1 MIKKMQTILVMLG
14 SYRNSSRQIIQNI
27 CRAQDNF
34 SPQLTILVTD
44 SEKRADLPF
53 DQYKLELKCATD
65 ECTRNKHSI
74 ISALYFE
81 HIQSI
86 LRQIMRDM
94 GFCPEIIVLMRNDMT
109 LILRDKFELPP
120 NGVAVL
126 PRPWWNTDP
135 KALTNTNMYIL
146 TVTNFLSLQMDRAS
160 ITKIAPKCWD
170 TEALFVLLFRPN
182 TLIPLD
188 SIDFY
193 QLDGKTK
200 FTWDEYGLYNAS
212 FPLSSSFLAQ
222 ISSQRQDGKIGL

>member
-1 MIKKMQTILVMLG
+1 MSTILVMLG

-27 CRAQDNF
+27 DRAHDNF
-34 SPQLTILVTD
+34 SPHLTILVTD
-44 SEKRADLPF
+44 SEERADIPF
-53 DQYKLELKCATD
+53 NQHKIELKCAAN

-86 LRQIMRDM
+86 LRQIMTETD
-94 GFCPEIIVLMRNDMT
+94 FCPENIVLMRNDMT
-109 LILRDKFELPP
+109 LILRDKFRLPP

-126 PRPWWNTDP
+126 PRPWWNKDP

-146 TVTNFLSLQMDRAS
+146 TVTNFLSLQMDRDH
-160 ITKIAPKCWD
+160 ITKLAPQCWD
-170 TEALFVLLFRPN
+170 TEALFVHLFRPN

-200 FTWDEYGLYNAS
+200 FTWDEFGLYNAS
-212 FPLSSSFLAQ
+212 FPLASSFLAQ
-222 ISSQRQDGKIGL
+222 VSSQRLDGKIGV